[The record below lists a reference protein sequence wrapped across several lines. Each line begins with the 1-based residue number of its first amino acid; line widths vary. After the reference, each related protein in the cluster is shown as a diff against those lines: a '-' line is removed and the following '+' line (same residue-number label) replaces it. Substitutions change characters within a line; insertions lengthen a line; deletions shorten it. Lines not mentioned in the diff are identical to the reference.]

1 MGKRCLLMPALLIYR
16 SIFCLLRPGDPI
28 LRSVT
33 LLFLLMVC
41 LVNVDAQV
49 APRLQEA
56 KARLKSKDTALQP
69 AYEALL
75 RDANKALQ
83 LQPFTVTQKERTP
96 PSGDKH
102 DYLSLAPYW
111 WPNPQSQDGLPY
123 LRRDGE
129 TNPDS
134 KRGTDANAL
143 GALGNAVEALS
154 LAYYFTG
161 EVRYAD
167 QAALFI
173 RTWFLAPATRMNPNF
188 RYAQAVLGHDE
199 GRGAGLIES
208 RHFMQI
214 VNGVGR
220 LKDAK
225 AWTAKDQQALVAWF
239 REFANWMQTSANG
252 KDEAKAKNNHGSWY
266 AAQLATYALFIS
278 DEALARKT
286 IEAAKLRITTQFE
299 PDGKQPEELQR
310 TRGLWYS
317 GFNLEA
323 LLILADLGQRLGID
337 LYGFQTKDG
346 RSLQRGIDYLAPYAD
361 AAQTWPHQQINEL
374 TSARRELAYVLRRAA
389 HAYREPKYEALLTQH
404 LAAEVAQQ
412 RWQLLWPQ

>member
-1 MGKRCLLMPALLIYR
+1 MKFT
-16 SIFCLLRPGDPI
+16 S
-28 LRSVT
+28 T
-33 LLFLLMVC
+33 LLFILLLAVVVSGQTP
-41 LVNVDAQV
+41 L
-49 APRLQEA
+49 RLCTLNPDLLQ
-56 KARLKSKDTALQP
+56 KSKAQFKSQDQTLIALRK
-69 AYEALL
+69 EA
-75 RDANKALQ
+75 DKALNT
-83 LQPFTVTQKERTP
+83 PPMSVTQKERTP

-111 WPNPQSQDGLPY
+111 WPNPQGKDGLPY

-134 KRGTDANAL
+134 KRGTDANTL

-161 EVRYAD
+161 EARYAD
-167 QAALFI
+167 RAVMFI
-173 RTWFLAPATRMNPNF
+173 RTWFLAPATKMNPNF

-208 RHFMQI
+208 RHFIQI
-214 VNGVGR
+214 INAVG
-220 LKDAK
+220 LLADAK

-239 REFANWMQTSANG
+239 REFVNWMQTSANG
-252 KDEAKAKNNHGSWY
+252 KDEAKAQNNHGSWY
-266 AAQLATYALFIS
+266 AAQLAAYALFIG

-286 IEAAKLRITTQFE
+286 VEAAKPRIAAQIE
-299 PDGKQPEELQR
+299 PDGKQPQELQR

-323 LLILADLGQRLGID
+323 LLNVAELGQKLGVD

-346 RSLQRGIDYLAPYAD
+346 RSLQRGLAYLAPYAD
-361 AAQTWPHQQINEL
+361 PANKWPHQQINEIA
-374 TSARRELAYVLRRAA
+374 SARRELAYVLRRAA
-389 HAYREPKYEALLTQH
+389 LAYHDSKYTVLLNKY
-404 LAAEVAQQ
+404 LATESAQQ
-412 RWQLLWPQ
+412 RWQLLWPE

>member
-1 MGKRCLLMPALLIYR
+1 MKFT
-16 SIFCLLRPGDPI
+16 S
-28 LRSVT
+28 T
-33 LLFLLMVC
+33 LLFILL
-41 LVNVDAQV
+41 LAV
-49 APRLQEA
+49 AVSGQTPLRLCTLNPDLLQ
-56 KARLKSKDTALQP
+56 KSKAQFKPQDQTLIALRK
-69 AYEALL
+69 EA
-75 RDANKALQ
+75 DKALNT
-83 LQPFTVTQKERTP
+83 PPMSVTQKERTP

-111 WPNPQSQDGLPY
+111 WPNPQSKDGLPY

-134 KRGTDANAL
+134 KRGTDANTL

-161 EVRYAD
+161 EARYAD
-167 QAALFI
+167 RAVLFI
-173 RTWFLAPATRMNPNF
+173 RTWFLAPATKMNPNF

-208 RHFMQI
+208 RHFIQI
-214 VNGVGR
+214 INAVG
-220 LKDAK
+220 LLADAK

-239 REFANWMQTSANG
+239 REFVNWMQTSANG
-252 KDEAKAKNNHGSWY
+252 EDEAKAQNNHGSWY
-266 AAQLATYALFIS
+266 AAQLAAYALFIG

-286 IEAAKLRITTQFE
+286 VEAAKPRIAAQIE
-299 PDGKQPEELQR
+299 PDGKQPQELQR

-323 LLILADLGQRLGID
+323 LLNVAELGQKLGVD

-346 RSLQRGIDYLAPYAD
+346 RSLQRGLAYLAPYAD
-361 AAQTWPHQQINEL
+361 PANKWPHQQINEIA
-374 TSARRELAYVLRRAA
+374 SARRELAYVLRRAA
-389 HAYREPKYEALLTQH
+389 LAYHDSKYTVLLNKY
-404 LAAEVAQQ
+404 LATESAQQ
-412 RWQLLWPQ
+412 RWQLLWPE